1 MPTSLFLSQNR
12 KKIVYLVACIF
23 ILHSYICM
31 NDHMP
36 LTPLRELKL
45 SEREK
50 QFIRN
55 TILTKQRKA
64 ILLHKVFFASRVT
77 GYVAVSAFWLFVLVS
92 SYRPQQWLLPTG
104 EWPVFTLLDTHQG
117 TVQADTIGRLLEIQW
132 VVHVIKNGTIV
143 PKTDI
148 AAGEIVVL
156 QPWAELVVQVRATTF
171 AKITWP
177 AKFVLEYIPEI
188 QQTVLNLLEGK
199 LIEVTTTIASVSA
212 EENDAKTPMPVPEEQ
227 VVIKTKLVEVTPPK
241 NQTTNFTISQED
253 KEAEVVARSGNILV
267 KQLVDLTWK
276 WTNTQPTLLV
286 DAWTNAHIDTSWISV
301 YTPASQD
308 EVVQLALDSKDLQI
322 RYNTPTSWPQK
333 NKESEQ
339 IALLAAVDESSD
351 ASLEETTID
360 EVTVGD
366 DILQEL
372 TSKAKQPTTKK
383 ILTSELLAALTQTL
397 HPSIAA
403 ENLAQMRQ
411 WKWVNTNAYI
421 IAYSNLLDQVN
432 YAYKLLEL
440 SQPATSTDSLDAGI
454 VVAQNLLTTLEA
466 EYALPPSLRS
476 SLLTIINWLAA
487 LKNVEKENEHNA
499 PSEDITAPEEQSV
512 WDDSIDAHTKTII
525 QQAAE
530 EVASDLEN
538 IDNIT
543 P

>member
-1 MPTSLFLSQNR
+1 
-12 KKIVYLVACIF
+12 
-23 ILHSYICM
+23 
-31 NDHMP
+31 MP
-36 LTPLRELKL
+36 LTPLRELQL
-45 SEREK
+45 NEREK

-55 TILTKQRKA
+55 NVLTKQRKA
-64 ILLHKVFFASRVT
+64 ILLRKVFFASRVT

-156 QPWAELVVQVRATTF
+156 QPGAELVVQVRATTF

-199 LIEVTTTIASVSA
+199 LIEVTTTIASTP
-212 EENDAKTPMPVPEEQ
+212 ENDTTISAPVPEEQ

-241 NQTTNFTISQED
+241 NQTTSFTINQED
-253 KEAEVVARSGNILV
+253 KEAEVVAKSGNILV

-276 WTNTQPTLLV
+276 WTKTEATLLV

-301 YTPASQD
+301 YTPASED
-308 EVVQLALDSKDLQI
+308 ELVQLALDSKDLQI
-322 RYNTPTSWPQK
+322 RYNTPATSSQRNEEP
-333 NKESEQ
+333 EQ
-339 IALLAAVDESSD
+339 IALLATVNESTD
-351 ASLEETTID
+351 TSLEETSVD
-360 EVTVGD
+360 EVVVD
-366 DILQEL
+366 DEILEEL
-372 TSKAKQPTTKK
+372 ATKAKQATTKK
-383 ILTSELLAALTQTL
+383 ILNSELLAALTQTL

-403 ENLAQMRQ
+403 ENLWQMRHR
-411 WKWVNTNAYI
+411 KWVNTNAYI

-454 VVAQNLLTTLEA
+454 VVTQKLLTTLEA
-466 EYALPPSLRS
+466 NYALPPSLRS
-476 SLLTIINWLAA
+476 SLLTIINWLTA
-487 LKNVEKENEHNA
+487 LKNTERENEHNA
-499 PSEDITAPEEQSV
+499 ANEDTPTPVTQPT
-512 WDDSIDAHTKTII
+512 WDRIKEHTKTII
-525 QQAAE
+525 QKAAE
-530 EVASDLEN
+530 EVANGMQGVDS
-538 IDNIT
+538 IT